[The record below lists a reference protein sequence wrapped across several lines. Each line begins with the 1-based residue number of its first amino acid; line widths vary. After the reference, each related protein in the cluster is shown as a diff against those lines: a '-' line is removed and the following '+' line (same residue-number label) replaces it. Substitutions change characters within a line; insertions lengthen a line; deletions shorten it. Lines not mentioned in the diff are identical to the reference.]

1 MLGPLIALTVIGV
14 LTGVLRWIY
23 FRDAQRPSPTI
34 PRRDDYGLLCA
45 AAITN
50 DPRSADSTRSR
61 LIAAGIR
68 ATVTT
73 GADGLIRV
81 LVFERELPRARRLVG

>member
-1 MLGPLIALTVIGV
+1 MPH
-14 LTGVLRWIY
+14 
-23 FRDAQRPSPTI
+23 
-34 PRRDDYGLLCA
+34 RDDYGLLCA

-50 DPRSADSTRSR
+50 DPRSADSTRA
-61 LIAAGIR
+61 LLAAAGIR

-81 LVFERELPRARRLVG
+81 LVFEGELPRARRVMG